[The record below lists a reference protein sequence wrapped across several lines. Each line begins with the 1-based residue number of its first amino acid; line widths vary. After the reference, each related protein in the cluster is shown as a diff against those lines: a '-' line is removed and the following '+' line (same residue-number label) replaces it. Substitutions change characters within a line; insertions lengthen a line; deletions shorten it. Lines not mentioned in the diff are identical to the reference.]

1 MVKKR
6 EHLEDLG
13 VDERVILKWIFR
25 NITEDYDL
33 YLVQGT
39 YQ

>member
-1 MVKKR
+1 MVKER
-6 EHLEDLG
+6 EYLKNLE
-13 VDERVILKWIFR
+13 VDESAILKWIFR
-25 NITEDYDL
+25 NITEECEL